1 MSIKNNQVKEQTQL
15 LRKNTSLK
23 NKPIIYFDMDGV
35 LADFHRAIKEKVTP
49 ELAAKYG
56 TDIDQIP
63 GIFND
68 LYPIPGAIFAFKEL
82 SRSYDCYILSTA
94 PWGNPEAWMEKR
106 LWVEKH
112 LGELGHKR
120 LILSHNKHLN
130 RGDYL
135 IDDRL
140 ANGADRFEGEHLLF
154 GGDAFPGWYEVLK
167 YLA

>member
-1 MSIKNNQVKEQTQL
+1 VKEQTKLQA
-15 LRKNTSLK
+15 KKTNCPT
-23 NKPIIYFDMDGV
+23 KPILYFDMDGV
-35 LADFHRAIKEKVTP
+35 LADFNRAIEERVTP
-49 ELAAKYG
+49 ELCVKYG
-56 TDIDQIP
+56 TNVDEIP

-68 LYPIPGAIFAFKEL
+68 LEPVKGAIFAFHEL
-82 SRSYDCYILSTA
+82 SEHYDCYILSTA

-112 LGELGHKR
+112 LGEAAHKK

-154 GGDAFPGWYEVLK
+154 GGDQFPNWKSVLE
-167 YLA
+167 YLL

>member
-1 MSIKNNQVKEQTQL
+1 MKEQTRLQTIKTDSPEKQIL
-15 LRKNTSLK
+15 
-23 NKPIIYFDMDGV
+23 YFDMDGV
-35 LADFHRAIKEKVTP
+35 LADFNRALQEKVTP
-49 ELAAKYG
+49 ELCVKHG
-56 TDIDQIP
+56 EHVDEIP

-68 LYPIPGAIFAFKEL
+68 LHPVHGALFAFQEL
-82 SRSYDCYILSTA
+82 SEKYDCYILSTA

-112 LGELGHKR
+112 LGPLAHKK

-140 ANGADRFEGEHLLF
+140 ANGADRFEGEHILF
-154 GGDAFPGWYEVLK
+154 GGDKFPDWKSVLG
-167 YLA
+167 YLL